1 MITALLSLMTQS
13 VPVSMNALKSEAI
26 REQRRFLLPFS
37 KKGRE
42 KQRYSMRSIE
52 NMQNE
57 RDCIKVIL

>member
-1 MITALLSLMTQS
+1 MITAPFSFITQS
-13 VPVSMNALKSEAI
+13 VPVSVNGLKSEAI
-26 REQRRFLLPFS
+26 REQRQFLLPFF

-57 RDCIKVIL
+57 KDCIKVIL

>member
-1 MITALLSLMTQS
+1 MTSSLFSSITQS
-13 VPVSMNALKSEAI
+13 VPVSVNDLESEAI

-42 KQRYSMRSIE
+42 KQRYSMISIE